1 MKELMKTNSA
11 CLVIAGHA
19 PNEKER
25 KEMPVYKDE
34 QRNSWYCKCNYKDW
48 LGESK
53 SKMKRGFATKREAL
67 QWEREFLE
75 RQSAS
80 MDMKFSSFVDVY
92 FVDKAPRLKE
102 RSVMTKRILIET
114 KILPYFGE
122 KKMSEITA
130 VDIIKW
136 QNVLLNQ
143 EYKPTY
149 LRMIQNQMTAIFNHA
164 ERLYDLK
171 DNPCKKVDKMGRAN
185 AKELNFWTKEEY
197 EVFIQGFTKSEEMYR
212 IIFQMLFWLG
222 CRVGELLAL
231 TSEDINLENG
241 TVSISKTYFRR
252 NQTDYITSP
261 KTESSNRKITIPN
274 FLQKE
279 LQRFL
284 DRQYGL
290 TAEER
295 IFPITDRAIQ
305 KKMKQKTELAKLKPI
320 RVHDLRHSHIALLIE
335 KGMQPLV
342 IAQRVGHDSVN
353 TTMNI
358 YGHLYPNKQK
368 QVADML
374 NAEATGNATNNLVDM
389 ATENHYRKAGG
400 WS

>member
-1 MKELMKTNSA
+1 
-11 CLVIAGHA
+11 
-19 PNEKER
+19 
-25 KEMPVYKDE
+25 MPVYKDE
-34 QRNSWYCKCNYKDW
+34 KRNTWYCKCNYRDW

-53 SKMKRGFATKREAL
+53 SKMKRGFATKKEAL
-67 QWEREFLE
+67 EWEREFLQ
-75 RQSAS
+75 RQSSS
-80 MDMKFSSFVDVY
+80 MDMKLSSFVDVY
-92 FVDKAPRLKE
+92 FDDKAPRLKE
-102 RSVMTKRILIET
+102 RSIMTKRTLIET
-114 KILPYFGE
+114 KILPYVGD
-122 KKMSEITA
+122 KQMNDITA

-136 QNVLLNQ
+136 QNALLNQ

-149 LRMIQNQMTAIFNHA
+149 LRMIQNQLTALFNHA
-164 ERLYDLK
+164 ERFYDLK

-185 AKELNFWTKEEY
+185 AKELNFWTKDEF
-197 EVFIQGFTKSEEMYR
+197 EVFIQCFTEEEEMYR
-212 IIFQMLFWLG
+212 IIFLMLFWLG

-231 TSEDINLENG
+231 TESDIDLEGG

-252 NQTDYITSP
+252 NKTDYITAP
-261 KTESSNRKITIPN
+261 KTESSNRKITIPQ
-274 FLQKE
+274 FLQDEIK
-279 LQRFL
+279 QFL
-284 DRQYGL
+284 DRQYEL
-290 TAEER
+290 MPEER

-305 KKMKQKTELAKLKPI
+305 KKMKQKTEQAKLKPI

-368 QVADML
+368 QVADLL
-374 NAEATGNATNNLVDM
+374 NAEATGELKNNLVDM
-389 ATENHYRKAGG
+389 ETEKRFRRAGG

>member
-1 MKELMKTNSA
+1 
-11 CLVIAGHA
+11 
-19 PNEKER
+19 
-25 KEMPVYKDE
+25 MPVYKDE
-34 QRNSWYCKCNYKDW
+34 KRNTWYCKCNYRDW

-53 SKMKRGFATKREAL
+53 SKMKRGFATKKEAL
-67 QWEREFLE
+67 EWEREFLQ

-80 MDMKFSSFVDVY
+80 MDMKLFSFVDVY
-92 FVDKAPRLKE
+92 FEDKAPRLKE
-102 RSVMTKRILIET
+102 RSIMTKRTLIET
-114 KILPYFGE
+114 KILPYFGD
-122 KKMSEITA
+122 KQMNEITA

-136 QNVLLNQ
+136 QNALLNQ

-149 LRMIQNQMTAIFNHA
+149 LRMIQNQLTALFNHA
-164 ERLYDLK
+164 ERFYDLK

-185 AKELNFWTKEEY
+185 AKELNFWTKDEF
-197 EVFIQGFTKSEEMYR
+197 EVFIQCFTEEEEMYR
-212 IIFQMLFWLG
+212 IIFLMLFWLG

-231 TSEDINLENG
+231 TSEDIDFENG

-252 NQTDYITSP
+252 NKTDYITAP
-261 KTESSNRKITIPN
+261 KTESSNRKITIPQ

-279 LQRFL
+279 IKQFL
-284 DRQYGL
+284 DRQYKL
-290 TAEER
+290 MSVER

-305 KKMKQKTELAKLKPI
+305 KKMKQKTEQAKLKPI

-368 QVADML
+368 QVADLL
-374 NAEATGNATNNLVDM
+374 NAEATGEPENNLVDM
-389 ATENHYRKAGG
+389 ETEKRFRKAGG

>member
-1 MKELMKTNSA
+1 
-11 CLVIAGHA
+11 
-19 PNEKER
+19 
-25 KEMPVYKDE
+25 MPVYKDE
-34 QRNSWYCKCNYKDW
+34 KRNTWYCKCNYKDW

-53 SKMKRGFATKREAL
+53 SKMKRGFSTKKEAL
-67 QWEREFLE
+67 EWEREFLQ

-80 MDMKFSSFVDVY
+80 MDMKLSSFVDVY
-92 FVDKAPRLKE
+92 FEDKAPRLKE
-102 RSVMTKRILIET
+102 RSIMTKRTLIET
-114 KILPYFGE
+114 KILPYFGD
-122 KKMSEITA
+122 KQMNEITA

-136 QNVLLNQ
+136 QNALLNQ

-149 LRMIQNQMTAIFNHA
+149 LRMIQNQLTALFNHA
-164 ERLYDLK
+164 ERFYDLK

-185 AKELNFWTKEEY
+185 AKELNFWTKDEF
-197 EVFIQGFTKSEEMYR
+197 EVFIQCFTEEEEMYR
-212 IIFQMLFWLG
+212 IIFLMLFWLG
-222 CRVGELLAL
+222 CREGELLAL
-231 TSEDINLENG
+231 TSEDIDFENG

-252 NQTDYITSP
+252 NKTDYITAP
-261 KTESSNRKITIPN
+261 KTESSNRKITIPQ
-274 FLQKE
+274 FLLEEIKQ
-279 LQRFL
+279 FL
-284 DRQYGL
+284 YRQYEL
-290 TAEER
+290 MPEER

-305 KKMKQKTELAKLKPI
+305 KKMKQKTEQAKLKPI

-368 QVADML
+368 QVADLL
-374 NAEATGNATNNLVDM
+374 NAEATGELENNLVDM
-389 ATENHYRKAGG
+389 ETEKRFRKAGG

>member
-1 MKELMKTNSA
+1 
-11 CLVIAGHA
+11 
-19 PNEKER
+19 
-25 KEMPVYKDE
+25 MPVYKDE
-34 QRNSWYCKCNYKDW
+34 KRNTWYCKCNYRDW

-53 SKMKRGFATKREAL
+53 SKMKRGFATKKEAL
-67 QWEREFLE
+67 EWEREFLQ
-75 RQSAS
+75 RQSS
-80 MDMKFSSFVDVY
+80 SIDMKLSSFVDVY
-92 FVDKAPRLKE
+92 FDDKAPRLKE
-102 RSVMTKRILIET
+102 RSIMTKRTLIET
-114 KILPYFGE
+114 KILPYFGD
-122 KKMSEITA
+122 KQMNEITA

-136 QNVLLNQ
+136 QNALLNQ

-149 LRMIQNQMTAIFNHA
+149 LRMIQNQLTALFNHA
-164 ERLYDLK
+164 ERFYDLK

-185 AKELNFWTKEEY
+185 AKELNFWTKDEF
-197 EVFIQGFTKSEEMYR
+197 EVFIQCFTEEEEMYR
-212 IIFQMLFWLG
+212 IIFLMLFWLG

-231 TSEDINLENG
+231 TESDIDLEGG

-252 NQTDYITSP
+252 NKTDYITAP
-261 KTESSNRKITIPN
+261 KTESSNRKITIPQ
-274 FLQKE
+274 FLQDEIK
-279 LQRFL
+279 QFL
-284 DRQYGL
+284 DRQYEL
-290 TAEER
+290 MPEER

-305 KKMKQKTELAKLKPI
+305 KKMKQKTEQAKLKPI

-368 QVADML
+368 QVADLL
-374 NAEATGNATNNLVDM
+374 NAEATGELKNNLVDM
-389 ATENHYRKAGG
+389 ETEKRFRRAGG

>member
-1 MKELMKTNSA
+1 MIL
-11 CLVIAGHA
+11 
-19 PNEKER
+19 
-25 KEMPVYKDE
+25 PVYKDE
-34 QRNSWYCKCNYKDW
+34 KRNTWYCKCNYRDW

-53 SKMKRGFATKREAL
+53 SKMKRGFATKKEAL
-67 QWEREFLE
+67 EWEREFLQ
-75 RQSAS
+75 RQSSS
-80 MDMKFSSFVDVY
+80 MDMKLSSFVDVY
-92 FVDKAPRLKE
+92 FDDKAPRLKE
-102 RSVMTKRILIET
+102 RSIMTKRTLIET
-114 KILPYFGE
+114 KILPYFGD
-122 KKMSEITA
+122 KQMNDITA

-136 QNVLLNQ
+136 QNALLNQ

-149 LRMIQNQMTAIFNHA
+149 LRMIQNQLTALFNHA
-164 ERLYDLK
+164 ERFYDLK

-185 AKELNFWTKEEY
+185 AKELNFWTKDEF
-197 EVFIQGFTKSEEMYR
+197 EVFIQCFTEEEEMYR
-212 IIFQMLFWLG
+212 IIFLMLFWLG

-231 TSEDINLENG
+231 TESDIDLEAG

-252 NQTDYITSP
+252 NKTDYITAP
-261 KTESSNRKITIPN
+261 KTESSNRKITIPQ
-274 FLQKE
+274 FLQDEIK
-279 LQRFL
+279 QFL
-284 DRQYGL
+284 DRQYEL
-290 TAEER
+290 MPEER

-305 KKMKQKTELAKLKPI
+305 KKMKQKTEQAKLKPI

-368 QVADML
+368 QVADLL
-374 NAEATGNATNNLVDM
+374 NAEATGELKNNLVDM
-389 ATENHYRKAGG
+389 ETEKRFRRAGG

>member
-1 MKELMKTNSA
+1 
-11 CLVIAGHA
+11 
-19 PNEKER
+19 
-25 KEMPVYKDE
+25 MPVYKDE
-34 QRNSWYCKCNYKDW
+34 KRNSWYCKCNYKDW

-53 SKMKRGFATKREAL
+53 SKMKRGFATKKEAL

-75 RQSAS
+75 MQSAS
-80 MDMKFSSFVDVY
+80 MDMKFASFVEVY
-92 FVDKAPRLKE
+92 FADKESRLKE
-102 RSVMTKRILIET
+102 RTIMTKRILIET
-114 KILPYFGE
+114 KIFPYFGE
-122 KKMSEITA
+122 KRMNEITA

-136 QNVLLNQ
+136 QNTLLKQ

-164 ERLYDLK
+164 ERFYELK

-197 EVFIQGFTKSEEMYR
+197 EVFIQSFTEDEEMYR

-231 TSEDINLENG
+231 VREDIDLVNG
-241 TVSISKTYFRR
+241 TVNISKTYHRR
-252 NQTDYITSP
+252 NKTDYITSP
-261 KTESSNRKITIPN
+261 KTESSNRKITIPK
-274 FLQKE
+274 FLQEE
-279 LQRFL
+279 LKKFL
-284 DRQYGL
+284 ERQYGL

-305 KKMKQKTELAKLKPI
+305 KKMKQKTELSKLKPI

-374 NAEATGNATNNLVDM
+374 NAEATGEIRNNLVDM
-389 ATENHYRKAGG
+389 ATEKRYRKAGG

>member
-1 MKELMKTNSA
+1 
-11 CLVIAGHA
+11 
-19 PNEKER
+19 
-25 KEMPVYKDE
+25 MPVYKDE
-34 QRNSWYCKCNYKDW
+34 KRNTWYCKCNYRDW
-48 LGESK
+48 IGESK
-53 SKMKRGFATKREAL
+53 SKMKRGFATKKEAL
-67 QWEREFLE
+67 EWEREFLQ

-80 MDMKFSSFVDVY
+80 MDMKLSSFVDVY
-92 FVDKAPRLKE
+92 FDDKAPRLKE
-102 RSVMTKRILIET
+102 RSIMTKRTLIET
-114 KILPYFGE
+114 KILSYFGD
-122 KKMSEITA
+122 KRMNDITA

-136 QNVLLNQ
+136 QNALLNQ

-149 LRMIQNQMTAIFNHA
+149 LRMIQNQLTALFNHA
-164 ERLYDLK
+164 ERFYDLK

-185 AKELNFWTKEEY
+185 AKELNFWTKDEF
-197 EVFIQGFTKSEEMYR
+197 EVFIQCFTEEEEMYR
-212 IIFQMLFWLG
+212 IIFLMLFWLG
-222 CRVGELLAL
+222 CRVGKLLAL
-231 TSEDINLENG
+231 TESDIDLEGG

-252 NQTDYITSP
+252 NKTDYITAP
-261 KTESSNRKITIPN
+261 KTESSNRKITIPQ

-279 LQRFL
+279 IKQFL
-284 DRQYGL
+284 DKQYEL
-290 TAEER
+290 MPEER

-305 KKMKQKTELAKLKPI
+305 KKMKQKTEQAKLKPI

-368 QVADML
+368 QVADLL
-374 NAEATGNATNNLVDM
+374 NAEATEELESNLVDM
-389 ATENHYRKAGG
+389 ETEKRFRKAGG

>member
-1 MKELMKTNSA
+1 
-11 CLVIAGHA
+11 
-19 PNEKER
+19 
-25 KEMPVYKDE
+25 MPVYKDE

-53 SKMKRGFATKREAL
+53 SKMKRGFATKKEAL

-80 MDMKFSSFVDVY
+80 MDMKFSSFVEVY
-92 FVDKAPRLKE
+92 FTDKEPRLKE
-102 RSVMTKRILIET
+102 RSIMTKRILIET
-114 KILPYFGE
+114 KILPYFGD
-122 KKMSEITA
+122 KKMNEITA

-136 QNVLLNQ
+136 QNALLNQ

-164 ERLYDLK
+164 ERFYQLK
-171 DNPCKKVDKMGRAN
+171 ENPCKKVDKMGRAN
-185 AKELNFWTKEEY
+185 AKGLNFWTKEEY
-197 EVFIQGFTKSEEMYR
+197 EVFIQGFTESEEMYR

-231 TSEDINLENG
+231 TSEDIDLENG
-241 TVSISKTYFRR
+241 MVSISKTYFRR
-252 NQTDYITSP
+252 NRTDYITSP
-261 KTESSNRKITIPN
+261 KTESSNRKITIPD

-284 DRQYGL
+284 NRQYGL

-305 KKMKQKTELAKLKPI
+305 KKMKQKTELSKLKPI

-389 ATENHYRKAGG
+389 VTERRYRKAGG

>member
-1 MKELMKTNSA
+1 
-11 CLVIAGHA
+11 
-19 PNEKER
+19 
-25 KEMPVYKDE
+25 MPVYKDE
-34 QRNSWYCKCNYKDW
+34 KRNTWYCKCNYRDW

-53 SKMKRGFATKREAL
+53 SKMKRGFATKKEAL
-67 QWEREFLE
+67 EWEREFLQ

-80 MDMKFSSFVDVY
+80 MDMKLSSFVDVY
-92 FVDKAPRLKE
+92 FEDKSPRLKE
-102 RSVMTKRILIET
+102 RSIMTKRTLIET
-114 KILPYFGE
+114 KILPYFGD
-122 KKMSEITA
+122 KQMNEITA

-136 QNVLLNQ
+136 QNALLNQ

-149 LRMIQNQMTAIFNHA
+149 LRMIQNQLTALFNHA
-164 ERLYDLK
+164 ERFYDLK

-185 AKELNFWTKEEY
+185 AKELNFWTKDEF
-197 EVFIQGFTKSEEMYR
+197 EVFIQCFTEEEELYR
-212 IIFQMLFWLG
+212 IIFLMLFWLG

-231 TSEDINLENG
+231 TSEDIDFENG

-252 NQTDYITSP
+252 NKTDYITAP
-261 KTESSNRKITIPN
+261 KTESSNRKITIPE

-279 LQRFL
+279 IKQFL
-284 DRQYGL
+284 DRQYEL
-290 TAEER
+290 MALER

-305 KKMKQKTELAKLKPI
+305 KKMKQKTEQAKLKPI

-368 QVADML
+368 QVADLL
-374 NAEATGNATNNLVDM
+374 NAEATGEPENNLVDM
-389 ATENHYRKAGG
+389 ETEKRFRKAGG

>member
-1 MKELMKTNSA
+1 
-11 CLVIAGHA
+11 
-19 PNEKER
+19 
-25 KEMPVYKDE
+25 MPVYKDE
-34 QRNSWYCKCNYKDW
+34 KRNTWYCKCNYRDW

-53 SKMKRGFATKREAL
+53 SKMKRGFVTKKEAL
-67 QWEREFLE
+67 EWEREFLQ

-80 MDMKFSSFVDVY
+80 MDMKLSSFVDVY
-92 FVDKAPRLKE
+92 FDDKAPRLKE
-102 RSVMTKRILIET
+102 RSIMTKRTLIET
-114 KILPYFGE
+114 KILPYFGD
-122 KKMSEITA
+122 KQMNEITA

-136 QNVLLNQ
+136 QNALLNQ

-149 LRMIQNQMTAIFNHA
+149 LRMIQNQLTALFNHA
-164 ERLYDLK
+164 ERFYDLK

-185 AKELNFWTKEEY
+185 AKELNFWTKDEF
-197 EVFIQGFTKSEEMYR
+197 EVFIQCFTEEEEMYR
-212 IIFQMLFWLG
+212 IIFLMLFWLG

-231 TSEDINLENG
+231 TESDIDLEGG

-252 NQTDYITSP
+252 NKTDYITAP
-261 KTESSNRKITIPN
+261 KTESSNRKITIPQ
-274 FLQKE
+274 FLQDEIK
-279 LQRFL
+279 QFL
-284 DRQYGL
+284 DRQYEL
-290 TAEER
+290 MPEER

-305 KKMKQKTELAKLKPI
+305 KKMKQKTEQAKLKPI

-368 QVADML
+368 QVADLL
-374 NAEATGNATNNLVDM
+374 NAEATGELENNLVDM
-389 ATENHYRKAGG
+389 ETEKRFRRAGG

>member
-1 MKELMKTNSA
+1 
-11 CLVIAGHA
+11 
-19 PNEKER
+19 
-25 KEMPVYKDE
+25 MPVYKDE
-34 QRNSWYCKCNYKDW
+34 KRNTWYCKCNYKDW

-53 SKMKRGFATKREAL
+53 SKMKRGFATKKDAQ
-67 QWEREFLE
+67 QWEREFMQ

-80 MDMKFSSFVDVY
+80 MDMKFASFVEVY
-92 FVDKAPRLKE
+92 FEDKAPRLKE
-102 RSVMTKRILIET
+102 RSIMTKRMLFET
-114 KILPYFGE
+114 KIIPYFGE
-122 KKMSEITA
+122 KQMNEITP

-136 QNVLLNQ
+136 QNALLNQ
-143 EYKPTY
+143 DYKPTY
-149 LRMIQNQMTAIFNHA
+149 LRMIQNQVTALFNHA
-164 ERLYDLK
+164 ERFYQLK
-171 DNPCKKVDKMGRAN
+171 ENPCKKVDKMGRAN
-185 AKELNFWTKEEY
+185 AKELNFWTKDEY
-197 EVFIQGFTKSEEMYR
+197 EQFIQGFTEEEEMYR

-231 TSEDINLENG
+231 TSEDIDFEGG
-241 TVSISKTYFRR
+241 TVSISKTYYRR
-252 NQTDYITSP
+252 NQTDYITPP

-274 FLQKE
+274 FLAEEMKD
-279 LQRFL
+279 FV

-290 TAEER
+290 TLEDR

-305 KKMKQKTELAKLKPI
+305 KKMKQKTEQAKLKPI

-368 QVADML
+368 QVADLL
-374 NAEATGNATNNLVDM
+374 NAEATREPKSNLVDM
-389 ATENHYRKAGG
+389 ATEMRFRKAGG

>member
-1 MKELMKTNSA
+1 
-11 CLVIAGHA
+11 
-19 PNEKER
+19 
-25 KEMPVYKDE
+25 MPVYKDE
-34 QRNSWYCKCNYKDW
+34 KRNTWYCKCNYRDW

-53 SKMKRGFATKREAL
+53 SKMKRGFATKKEAL
-67 QWEREFLE
+67 EWEREFLQ

-80 MDMKFSSFVDVY
+80 MDMKLSSFVDVY
-92 FVDKAPRLKE
+92 FEDKSPRLKE
-102 RSVMTKRILIET
+102 RSIMTKRTLIET
-114 KILPYFGE
+114 KILPYFGD
-122 KKMSEITA
+122 KQMDEITA

-136 QNVLLNQ
+136 QNALLNQ

-149 LRMIQNQMTAIFNHA
+149 LRMIQNQLTALFNHA
-164 ERLYDLK
+164 ERFYDLK

-185 AKELNFWTKEEY
+185 AKELNFWTKDEF
-197 EVFIQGFTKSEEMYR
+197 EVFIQCFTEEEEMYR
-212 IIFQMLFWLG
+212 IIFLMLFWLG

-231 TSEDINLENG
+231 TSEDIDFENG

-252 NQTDYITSP
+252 NKTDYITAP
-261 KTESSNRKITIPN
+261 KTESSNCKITIPQ

-279 LQRFL
+279 IKQFL
-284 DRQYGL
+284 DRQYEL
-290 TAEER
+290 MSVER

-305 KKMKQKTELAKLKPI
+305 KKMKQKTEQAKLKPI

-368 QVADML
+368 QVADLL
-374 NAEATGNATNNLVDM
+374 NAEATGKPENNLVDM
-389 ATENHYRKAGG
+389 ETEKRFRKAGG